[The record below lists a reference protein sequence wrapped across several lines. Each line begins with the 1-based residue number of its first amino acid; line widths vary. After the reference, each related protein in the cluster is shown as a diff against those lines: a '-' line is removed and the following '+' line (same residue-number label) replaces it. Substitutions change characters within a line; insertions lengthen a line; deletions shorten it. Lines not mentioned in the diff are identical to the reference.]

1 MKRLIGVGD
10 NTLDTYTHIR
20 TQFPGGNALNVAVL
34 ARRCGADSAY
44 IGAIGDDPGGEWI
57 LESLKKEG
65 VDVTHCKIL
74 KNVKNSYFEVKIQEG
89 ERIFESSFRGA
100 SSQLELSQ
108 EDFKY
113 IQNFDIV
120 HTSIYS
126 GLEKQIEELKKVSK
140 ILSFDFSDS
149 LDDKTYIRNMLPYV
163 DIPIFSI
170 AEMNFDQINNL
181 TEELTEFKPVLIIY
195 TQGKKGSWV
204 YSEKEFYHQP
214 IFKIDTVDTLGAGDA
229 FIAKFLV
236 NWLNKESIP
245 KSMKQA
251 SEFAA
256 KNCEIQGAFGY
267 GKKY

>member
-44 IGAIGDDPGGEWI
+44 IGAVGDDSGGDWI

-65 VDVTHCKIL
+65 VDVSYCKIL
-74 KNVKNSYFEVKIQEG
+74 KGIKNSYVEVSIQKG
-89 ERIFESSFRGA
+89 ERFFESSFRGA
-100 SSQLELSQ
+100 SSLLELSQ
-108 EDFKY
+108 EDFRY

-126 GLEKQIEELKKVSK
+126 GLEKQIEEVKKVSK
-140 ILSFDFSDS
+140 ILSFDFSDHI
-149 LDDKTYIRNMLPYV
+149 DDKSYILNILPYV

-170 AEMNFDQINNL
+170 ADMDFEQIESL
-181 TEELTEFKPVLIIY
+181 TEELTRFKPELIIF

-214 IFKIDTVDTLGAGDA
+214 IVKIDTVDTLGAGDA
-229 FIAKFLV
+229 FIANFLV
-236 NWLNKESIP
+236 NWLNGESVP
-245 KSMKQA
+245 KSMQQA
-251 SEFAA
+251 SAFAA
-256 KNCEIQGAFGY
+256 KNCALQGAFGY

>member
-1 MKRLIGVGD
+1 MIRLIGVGD

-20 TQFPGGNALNVAVL
+20 TKFPGGNALNVAVL

-44 IGAIGDDPGGEWI
+44 IGAVGDDSGGEWI
-57 LESLKKEG
+57 LESLKNEG

-74 KNVKNSYFEVKIQEG
+74 KNIKNSFVEVNIKEG
-89 ERIFESSFRGA
+89 ERFFESSFRGA

-108 EDFKY
+108 DDFEY
-113 IQNFDIV
+113 IQKFDIV

-126 GLEKQIEELKKVSK
+126 GLEKQIEQLKKVSK

-149 LDDKTYIRNMLPYV
+149 INEKTDIRNTLPYV

-170 AEMNFDQINNL
+170 PEMNFDQIESL
-181 TEELTEFKPVLIIY
+181 TEELTKFKPKMIIY

-204 YSEKEFYHQP
+204 YSEKEFFHQP
-214 IFKIDTVDTLGAGDA
+214 IFKIDAVDTLGAGDA

-236 NWLNKESIP
+236 NWLNGESVP

-256 KNCEIQGAFGY
+256 KNCENQGAFGY